1 MLQAGAPPTLLVPPE
16 QGALIGAV
24 DAVQGSD
31 APALD
36 ELICLGAAPGVEVD
50 RIVSIGQGG
59 IVVPAERTVPI
70 SPAPATSWNTAIIRV
85 MPPSA
90 RIS

>member
-1 MLQAGAPPTLLVPPE
+1 MLQAGAPPALLVPPE
-16 QGALIGAV
+16 QGALVGAV
-24 DAVQGSD
+24 DAVQGGD

-59 IVVPAERTVPI
+59 IVVPGGADR
-70 SPAPATSWNTAIIRV
+70 SDLSAPATSWNAAIIRV